1 MKNEELIK
9 RIDHIIGLANNCL
22 SVLKYDDMLS
32 SGYASSSDMNS
43 FKPMA
48 LSFISNLFGE
58 NHPYF
63 KEFKDN
69 VNDSYEYNIRGGI
82 SILES
87 IKFEIQNGW
96 LTDLKKLI
104 SAEVFS
110 DFLEMSNYLLEENYK
125 DASAV
130 MIGSVLEEHLRL
142 LCNQSGIETTI
153 VKSNKVLNKKAD
165 QMNIELCKAG
175 VYGML
180 EQKSITFW
188 LDLRNKAA
196 HGKYSEYNIEQ
207 VRLMYQGVLDF
218 IVRTK

>member
-1 MKNEELIK
+1 MKNEEIIK
-9 RIDHIIGLANNCL
+9 RIDYIIERANNCL
-22 SVLKYDDMLS
+22 NSLKFDDMLGG
-32 SGYASSSDMNS
+32 GYASSSDMNS

-48 LSFISNLFGE
+48 LNFISNLFGDK
-58 NHPYF
+58 HTYY
-63 KEFKDN
+63 KEFEKN
-69 VNDSYEYNIRGGI
+69 VNDSYDYNIHSGI

-125 DASAV
+125 DPAAV
-130 MIGSVLEEHLRL
+130 MIGSVLEEHLRQ
-142 LCNQSGIETTI
+142 LCKQSGIETEIIKPNKTI
-153 VKSNKVLNKKAD
+153 SKKAD

-207 VRLMYQGVLDF
+207 VRLMSQGVLDF